1 MRSPLPVDATEA
13 YEALRLRV
21 IQSDGS
27 NEHAEGRGVL
37 MRCGLARWAQ
47 VQSTATTLTLPSS
60 HHPRDNSCQLEISA
74 AVEPELVKLVAG
86 LILSRR
92 EEVMRA

>member
-1 MRSPLPVDATEA
+1 LRSSLPVGATEA

-21 IQSDGS
+21 IQSDGGI
-27 NEHAEGRGVL
+27 EHAEGRGVL

-47 VQSTATTLTLPSS
+47 LQSSATTLTSPCF
-60 HHPRDNSCQLEISA
+60 HPRQNSCQAEIPA
-74 AVEPELVKLVAG
+74 AVELELVKLVAG

-92 EEVMRA
+92 QEGVRA

>member
-1 MRSPLPVDATEA
+1 MRFSLPAGATEA

-21 IQSDGS
+21 IQSDGGI
-27 NEHAEGRGVL
+27 EPAEGRGIL
-37 MRCGLARWAQ
+37 LRCGLARWAQ
-47 VQSTATTLTLPSS
+47 VQSSAPRWTSPSS
-60 HHPRDNSCQLEISA
+60 HPQRKSREPEIPA

-92 EEVMRA
+92 LEVVHA